1 MPLEAVPTPEHPDE
15 PRVTVYPPE
24 EALRRAGPLPA
35 QERLVLEHVSEDDWA
50 EFQEAL
56 AEA

>member
-1 MPLEAVPTPEHPDE
+1 MSTAEHPDE

-50 EFQEAL
+50 AFQEAL